1 MIGLA
6 RWGVRLAAALGAVVA
21 IYLVVTFVQVWLA
34 SRSDHAQE
42 ADAIVVLGAAQYDG
56 KPSPVLRA
64 RLDHVAELY
73 ERGMAPLVVVTG
85 GRAQGDRFTE
95 AGVSAAYL
103 HGKGVPE
110 AAIIRETTGKT
121 SWQSLASAARI
132 LRERGATEVILV
144 SDPFHAS
151 RIGAIADEL
160 GLEGHTS
167 PTRTSPIDGGD
178 SLRRMVG
185 ETGQVALGRII
196 GFRRLVRVKEEV
208 RQHAILKPAHSGVV

>member
-1 MIGLA
+1 MAMVLA
-6 RWGVRLAAALGAVVA
+6 TV
-21 IYLVVTFVQVWLA
+21 IYLIVTFVQVWLA
-34 SRSDHAQE
+34 SRGDHAQQ

-64 RLDHVAELY
+64 RLDHAADLY
-73 ERGMAPLVVVTG
+73 DRGIAPLIVVTG
-85 GRAQGDRFTE
+85 GRAHGDRFTE

-103 HGKGVPE
+103 HGKGVPD
-110 AAIIRETTGKT
+110 AAIIRETTGQT

-132 LRERGATEVILV
+132 LRERDATEVVLV
-144 SDPFHAS
+144 SDPFHSA

-160 GLEGHTS
+160 GLEGHIS
-167 PTRTSPIDGGD
+167 PTRTSPIKGTE
-178 SLRRMVG
+178 SLKRMLG

-208 RQHAILKPAHSGVV
+208 KEHAILNPAHSGVV